1 MTSRREGFSTSI
13 RSPLAASTQSPPI
26 SMLATGPPY
35 TQRGY
40 ALRVPPISHDELIA
54 LLTAHELPE
63 TMADDAVW
71 GLALLPGGTGRSRLG
86 GRPEI
91 AGEWPLNEGRGL
103 THLASI
109 ALDELPDF
117 PGRGQLP
124 AEGTL
129 VFFVD
134 FSLESEG
141 WGPADGRASV
151 LELIHV
157 APGTPAAT
165 AEPPHEPRG
174 RYDVPVLLNER
185 RVRFEPVL
193 TMRYL
198 DDVPDEI
205 WDAYDAFAEALDTP
219 DHLLLG
225 EPVFIQEDPREDGEL
240 SLLQL
245 NWDEELRF
253 MFGDGGEVTFYGS
266 PEDLRDGRWERVKA
280 MPDSS

>member
-1 MTSRREGFSTSI
+1 
-13 RSPLAASTQSPPI
+13 
-26 SMLATGPPY
+26 
-35 TQRGY
+35 
-40 ALRVPPISHDELIA
+40 VPPTSHEELIA
-54 LLTAHELPE
+54 LLAAHELPA

-71 GLALLPGGTGRSRLG
+71 GLALLPGGEGRSRLG

-91 AGEWPLNEGRGL
+91 AGEWPLNEGHGL

-109 ALDELPDF
+109 ALDELPEF
-117 PGRGQLP
+117 PARGHLP
-124 AEGTL
+124 SEGTL
-129 VFFVD
+129 VFFAD

-141 WGPADGRASV
+141 WGPVDAGASV
-151 LELIHV
+151 LELLYV
-157 APGTPAAT
+157 PPGAAT
-165 AEPPHEPRG
+165 TPAEPPHEPRG
-174 RYDVPVLLNER
+174 RYDVPVLLEER

-193 TMRYL
+193 TLPYPDEL
-198 DDVPDEI
+198 PDDV
-205 WDAYDAFAEALDTP
+205 WDAYEPFAEALDTP

-253 MFGDGGEVTFYGS
+253 MFGDGGQITFYGS
-266 PEDLRDGRWERVKA
+266 PEDLRAGRWERVKA